1 MVRRYDLNTNK
12 GRWIFGGVDCNIWRV
27 DGLSLNILKTE
38 IMNRYS
44 ALFITLALFVS
55 TVAHSQYALQTGKM
69 QVNGGIGLSSWG
81 LPLYA
86 GLDYGFDKNIS
97 FGGEVSFRSFSE
109 RILGERYSSSIIGL
123 AGNANYHFVEML
135 GIDDLFDVYA
145 GLNLG
150 FYIWNSSSNYIGT
163 GSSGLGVGAQ
173 IGGRYYFKKNMAV
186 NVELG
191 GGNAFSGGKVGLS
204 FLLD

>member
-1 MVRRYDLNTNK
+1 LNTNK
-12 GRWIFGGVDCNIWRV
+12 GRWIFGGVGCNISGV
-27 DGLSLNILKTE
+27 VGLSLNILKTE

-44 ALFITLALFVS
+44 TLFLTLALLVT

-69 QVNGGIGLSSWG
+69 QVNAGLGFANYG
-81 LPLYA
+81 LPIYI
-86 GLDYGFDKNIS
+86 GLDYGFDKDIS
-97 FGGEVSFRSFSE
+97 FGGEVSLKAFGSDGNANVFGVS
-109 RILGERYSSSIIGL
+109 
-123 AGNANYHFVEML
+123 GNANYHFVELL
-135 GIDDLFDVYA
+135 GIENYFDVYA
-145 GLNLG
+145 GLSLG
-150 FYIWNSSSNYIGT
+150 FYST
-163 GSSGLGVGAQ
+163 VVPVRVGAQ

>member
-1 MVRRYDLNTNK
+1 M
-12 GRWIFGGVDCNIWRV
+12 
-27 DGLSLNILKTE
+27 KTIRFA
-38 IMNRYS
+38 IM
-44 ALFITLALFVS
+44 ALMAFAITQ
-55 TVAHSQYALQTGKM
+55 AHSQYALQTGKM
-69 QVNGGIGLSSWG
+69 QFNGGIGLSSWG
-81 LPLYA
+81 LPIYA

-97 FGGEVSFRSFSE
+97 FGGELSFRSFSE
-109 RILGERYSSSIIGL
+109 RISGERYSSSIIGIS
-123 AGNANYHFVEML
+123 GNGNYHFGDML

-150 FYIWNSSSNYIGT
+150 FYIWNTSSNYL
-163 GSSGLGVGAQ
+163 GSGSTGLGIGAQ

-204 FLLD
+204 ILLNKN

>member
-1 MVRRYDLNTNK
+1 
-12 GRWIFGGVDCNIWRV
+12 
-27 DGLSLNILKTE
+27 
-38 IMNRYS
+38 MNRYS
-44 ALFITLALFVS
+44 TLFLTLVLFVT

-150 FYIWNSSSNYIGT
+150 FYIWN
-163 GSSGLGVGAQ
+163 
-173 IGGRYYFKKNMAV
+173 

>member
-1 MVRRYDLNTNK
+1 MIRFAV
-12 GRWIFGGVDCNIWRV
+12 
-27 DGLSLNILKTE
+27 
-38 IMNRYS
+38 M
-44 ALFITLALFVS
+44 ALMALAISHVQ
-55 TVAHSQYALQTGKM
+55 AQYALQTGKM
-69 QVNGGIGLSSWG
+69 QFNGGIGLSSWG

-86 GLDYGFDKNIS
+86 GVDYGFDKNIS
-97 FGGEVSFRSFSE
+97 FGGELSFRSFNE
-109 RILGERYSSSIIGL
+109 RVFGARYTSSIIGV

-145 GLNLG
+145 GLNVG
-150 FYIWNSSSNYIGT
+150 VYIWNTSGDYVGNGGT
-163 GSSGLGVGAQ
+163 GLGIGAQ

-204 FLLD
+204 ILLN

>member
-1 MVRRYDLNTNK
+1 M
-12 GRWIFGGVDCNIWRV
+12 
-27 DGLSLNILKTE
+27 KT
-38 IMNRYS
+38 IRLAAM
-44 ALFITLALFVS
+44 ALMAFAITQ
-55 TVAHSQYALQTGKM
+55 AHSQYALQTGKM
-69 QVNGGIGLSSWG
+69 QFNGGIGLSSWG

-86 GLDYGFDKNIS
+86 GVDYGFDKNIS
-97 FGGEVSFRSFSE
+97 FGGELSFRSFNE
-109 RILGERYSSSIIGL
+109 RVFGARYTSSIIGV

-145 GLNLG
+145 GLNVG
-150 FYIWNSSSNYIGT
+150 VYIWNTSGDYLGNGGT
-163 GSSGLGVGAQ
+163 GLGIGAQ

-204 FLLD
+204 ILLN

>member
-1 MVRRYDLNTNK
+1 MKTIRFVAMALMV
-12 GRWIFGGVDCNIWRV
+12 
-27 DGLSLNILKTE
+27 
-38 IMNRYS
+38 
-44 ALFITLALFVS
+44 LAISHVQ
-55 TVAHSQYALQTGKM
+55 AQYALQTGKM
-69 QVNGGIGLSSWG
+69 QFNGGIGLSSWG
-81 LPLYA
+81 LPIYA

-97 FGGEVSFRSFSE
+97 FGGELSFRSFSE
-109 RILGERYSSSIIGL
+109 RISGERYSSSIIGIS
-123 AGNANYHFVEML
+123 GNGNYHFVEML

-150 FYIWNSSSNYIGT
+150 FYIWNTSSNYLGA
-163 GSSGLGVGAQ
+163 GSTGLGIGAQ

-204 FLLD
+204 ILLNQN